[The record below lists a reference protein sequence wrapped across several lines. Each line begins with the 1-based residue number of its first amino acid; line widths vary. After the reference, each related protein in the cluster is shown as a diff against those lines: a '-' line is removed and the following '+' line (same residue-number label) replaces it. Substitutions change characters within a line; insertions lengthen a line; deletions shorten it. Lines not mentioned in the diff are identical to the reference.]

1 MESKIEERNKGKN
14 LSLLERFLSQKNNA
28 YINNCFLAID
38 YELAYVA
45 NVGLGLGDWATLVD
59 TKGYERRLN
68 GNGFYEP
75 VVIPTEIN
83 PDSSQKKA
91 KSFLSWRK
99 ITNKEKIKKTQEAFD
114 SIKMFFESSESTN
127 YFSFDL
133 KFELKDGG
141 HVVDLYSIKESLF
154 LIDQSVV
161 RRCISCYFAKKEYYL
176 DRDTFLFL
184 RGLDF
189 KSPANCWI
197 PDNPEIPIKFTECHY
212 KDSKTIA
219 IMWVAKF

>member
-83 PDSSQKKA
+83 PDSSQKK
-91 KSFLSWRK
+91 S
-99 ITNKEKIKKTQEAFD
+99 KK
-114 SIKMFFESSESTN
+114 
-127 YFSFDL
+127 
-133 KFELKDGG
+133 
-141 HVVDLYSIKESLF
+141 LF
-154 LIDQSVV
+154 IL
-161 RRCISCYFAKKEYYL
+161 EE
-176 DRDTFLFL
+176 
-184 RGLDF
+184 
-189 KSPANCWI
+189 N
-197 PDNPEIPIKFTECHY
+197 N
-212 KDSKTIA
+212 
-219 IMWVAKF
+219 